1 MHECKCKVGDVV
13 YSKNMRCLVILWS
26 DRVCD
31 WKNKIKQTLGALL
44 TSSRVV
50 NSVEERIRKKR
61 SRLRPL
67 IGVIKFMTN
76 GKERVVIR
84 VGCVIC
90 AGGGGALR
98 VSAARRTGRVNY
110 WSTSGGEHLH
120 SLFLSHYNYILPP
133 LLSTDNWPS
142 SDILVRA
149 DHYVVFIGSWD
160 CQVLLLRRIKW
171 F

>member
-1 MHECKCKVGDVV
+1 MHECNCKVGDVV

-110 WSTSGGEHLH
+110 WSPPQEASI
-120 SLFLSHYNYILPP
+120 SIHYSYHTTITYCRRYCPLITDPP
-133 LLSTDNWPS
+133 LIYL
-142 SDILVRA
+142 
-149 DHYVVFIGSWD
+149 
-160 CQVLLLRRIKW
+160 
-171 F
+171 